1 MRGFFEGLW
10 SYGAKGLSQ
19 MQLLFWGL
27 GQLGLLENTGLL
39 GALGLLGL
47 LKNLGLLVNLLL
59 RDCPEALAHQLIS
72 SLLAH
77 FNSEIIK
84 IHADDAAENLLG
96 RTGVDVERAIVSGTH
111 NAISGGRSE
120 RRERNFGRE
129 PFTNWLFT
137 CYAVG
142 NCQASCGLHHTC
154 IVVYEAEIELRS
166 LQGFGNIAF
175 ETHLNI
181 AHRCG
186 IGNGCRQREAS
197 EIKVSPPPTVGYFA
211 LNAVE
216 FAISCCGG
224 ELCSGLCGLVST
236 PRPPA
241 KLAVEVAEHP

>member
-1 MRGFFEGLW
+1 
-10 SYGAKGLSQ
+10 

-84 IHADDAAENLLG
+84 IHADGTTENLLG

-120 RRERNFGRE
+120 R
-129 PFTNWLFT
+129 
-137 CYAVG
+137 
-142 NCQASCGLHHTC
+142 
-154 IVVYEAEIELRS
+154 
-166 LQGFGNIAF
+166 
-175 ETHLNI
+175 
-181 AHRCG
+181 
-186 IGNGCRQREAS
+186 
-197 EIKVSPPPTVGYFA
+197 
-211 LNAVE
+211 
-216 FAISCCGG
+216 
-224 ELCSGLCGLVST
+224 
-236 PRPPA
+236 
-241 KLAVEVAEHP
+241 